1 MALRSGAKAILG
13 PTKLGPNLLQKLF
26 FHNTPSLGA
35 WKASRESGPTHFL
48 EYNKKVY
55 PPQQP
60 GEEPRPAVSFA
71 TAKGSF
77 SGY

>member
-1 MALRSGAKAILG
+1 MALRSGAKAISMS
-13 PTKLGPNLLQKLF
+13 TKLGPNLLQKLF
-26 FHNTPSLGA
+26 FHNTPSLSA
-35 WKASRESGPTHFL
+35 WKANRENGPTHFL

-71 TAKGSF
+71 NGKGSF
-77 SGY
+77 SD